1 MRGEAWRWW
10 RMVMRSLSASGIAFR
25 EGKWKWSGCSWEIQ
39 MWLILEKSGWSAG
52 VTSAYPLLK
61 TLPESQGSD
70 RMLRPLVSTRMLA
83 WLMKR
88 TFIYRA
94 ILPEARGR

>member
-1 MRGEAWRWW
+1 
-10 RMVMRSLSASGIAFR
+10 
-25 EGKWKWSGCSWEIQ
+25 
-39 MWLILEKSGWSAG
+39 
-52 VTSAYPLLK
+52 
-61 TLPESQGSD
+61 
-70 RMLRPLVSTRMLA
+70 MLRPLVSTRMLA